1 MDKQEKDSEVQG
13 VAGANI
19 WAALLMKN
27 GMKKILLILFLII
40 AALSIAAVIFV
51 WCTAFT
57 DNVKAESEVRIN
69 IPTGSSGDDLRALL
83 TDKDILR
90 SERKLAIT
98 SRLKSSGRAVRP
110 GSYLIEPGMNSNQL
124 LNMLTSG
131 RQSPVN
137 VTFNNIRTLEE
148 LAGKVGGQIEAD
160 SASLA
165 AFLAD
170 ESNYSSDGFS
180 RETVIS
186 VFIPDTYEL
195 YWSIDATG
203 FYRRMLKEYKSF
215 WNRERMAQAEAAGL
229 TPVEVSVL
237 ASIVDEET
245 SRSEE
250 KPRIA
255 GLYLNR
261 LRSGIPLQ
269 ADPTVKF
276 AVNDFTLRRVLNRH
290 LEIDSPYNTYKYR
303 GLPPGPIRCPS
314 RSGLEAVLGAEKHD
328 YLYFVAKPD
337 GSGYHHFS
345 RTLAE
350 HNRYAAEYR
359 RELNRRK
366 IYR

>member
-1 MDKQEKDSEVQG
+1 
-13 VAGANI
+13 
-19 WAALLMKN
+19 
-27 GMKKILLILFLII
+27 MKKIILILFLII
-40 AALSIAAVIFV
+40 AALGITAIIFV
-51 WCTAFT
+51 WRVAFT
-57 DNVKAESEVRIN
+57 DNVKTEEAVRIN
-69 IPTGSSGDDLRALL
+69 IPTGS
-83 TDKDILR
+83 R
-90 SERKLAIT
+90 SEDLMAILTGKEIVQSERRLVIT
-98 SRLKSSGRAVRP
+98 SGLKSSGRTVRP
-110 GSYLIEPGMNSNQL
+110 GSYVIEPGMTSNEI

-131 RQSPVN
+131 RQSPVL
-137 VTFNNIRTLEE
+137 VTFNNIRTLDE

-170 ESNYSSDGFS
+170 ESNYSADGFN
-180 RETVIS
+180 RATVIS
-186 VFIPDTYEL
+186 LFIPDTYEL
-195 YWSIDATG
+195 WWSIDARG
-203 FYRRMLKEYKSF
+203 FYRRMLREYMAF
-215 WNRERMAQAEAAGL
+215 WSRERRTKAEAAGL
-229 TPVEVSVL
+229 TPTEVSVL
-237 ASIVDEET
+237 ASIVDEEV
-245 SRSEE
+245 SMEDE

-255 GLYLNR
+255 GVYINR
-261 LRSGIPLQ
+261 LRLGIPLQ

-290 LEIDSPYNTYKYR
+290 LEVDSPYNTYKYK

-314 RSGLEAVLGAEKHD
+314 RSGLEAVLNAEKHD

-350 HNRYAAEYR
+350 HNSYAAAYR